1 MTLGVLLVMEIRE
14 DEWYA
19 VIMLAITDFGGLLLR
34 VPTCRITDS
43 VTVFRGVTYL
53 YWYYSC
59 NHMV

>member
-1 MTLGVLLVMEIRE
+1 MTLGVLLVMEILE

-19 VIMLAITDFGGLLLR
+19 VMLVIRDILGLLLR

-43 VTVFRGVTYL
+43 VIVFRGVTYL

>member
-19 VIMLAITDFGGLLLR
+19 VIMLAIRDFGGLLLR